1 MRCRNLPVV
10 QTRDARP
17 DPDADEAGPCWGVD
31 SQHDWPYGV
40 DPRRERRDGVLLPTE
55 LPWVDCGPL
64 GVKRGA
70 AISS

>member
-1 MRCRNLPVV
+1 MRCSNWLVV
-10 QTRDARP
+10 RKRDARR
-17 DPDADEAGPCWGVD
+17 DPDAGEAGPCWGVD
-31 SQHDWPYGV
+31 SQHGRPYAV
-40 DPRRERRDGVLLPTE
+40 VPRRERRDGVLLPTE